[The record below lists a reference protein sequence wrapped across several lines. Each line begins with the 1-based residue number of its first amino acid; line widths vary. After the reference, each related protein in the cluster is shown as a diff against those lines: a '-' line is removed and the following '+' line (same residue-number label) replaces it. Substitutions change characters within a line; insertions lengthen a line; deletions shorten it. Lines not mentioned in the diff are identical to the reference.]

1 MPMRDTRAPLFASQ
15 FRQTNVIEKDAYV
28 LPSHPS
34 IHGSKAKQN
43 ARALVV
49 VGVNALLAA
58 ANRSVPTLTQV
69 IFICCLSS
77 TLRTTDCRSSQSIPS
92 LPFHTN
98 NTHTHTHHEVGCC
111 RPRSLERFE
120 PRLCSFGAQVYSQQ
134 RHVPQHCHRRQF
146 GCPGQD

>member
-58 ANRSVPTLTQV
+58 ANRSVPTSVTSHFHL
-69 IFICCLSS
+69 LS
-77 TLRTTDCRSSQSIPS
+77 
-92 LPFHTN
+92 FKHFEN
-98 NTHTHTHHEVGCC
+98 N
-111 RPRSLERFE
+111 
-120 PRLCSFGAQVYSQQ
+120 
-134 RHVPQHCHRRQF
+134 
-146 GCPGQD
+146 